1 MFGKVRSAG
10 GSTPL
15 ELPRTKRLSLLNET
29 NPAVEED
36 RDGPFF
42 VAVLVVWSSCVKLDK
57 ATVKWIGAFFFGTTA
72 VAAVVVA
79 AVVVAVVVVAVV
91 AAVAADDHPSMYSGR
106 GNNTVFCFFSSG
118 FFFFLV
124 FFFPPR
130 PFFFI
135 DIFNTFLEPKESPNT
150 FKCLACFATC
160 LSFSFSCCNHDC
172 FSSSDMASNFI
183 LACCSSCSFNNFC
196 SFLF

>member
-42 VAVLVVWSSCVKLDK
+42 AAVLVVWSSCVKLDK

-72 VAAVVVA
+72 VAAVA
-79 AVVVAVVVVAVV
+79 AVVVAVV
-91 AAVAADDHPSMYSGR
+91 AAVAAVADVAAAAAAVAVDAS
-106 GNNTVFCFFSSG
+106 V
-118 FFFFLV
+118 
-124 FFFPPR
+124 PPR
-130 PFFFI
+130 
-135 DIFNTFLEPKESPNT
+135 
-150 FKCLACFATC
+150 
-160 LSFSFSCCNHDC
+160 LSQP
-172 FSSSDMASNFI
+172 
-183 LACCSSCSFNNFC
+183 LV
-196 SFLF
+196 

>member
-72 VAAVVVA
+72 VAV
-79 AVVVAVVVVAVV
+79 VV

-183 LACCSSCSFNNFC
+183 FAFFFSCSSNNCC